1 MKPEMKGPKD
11 GMAGPRGEF
20 KDPQMKRPYPFK
32 VAEKGIRRLI
42 FMGRND
48 KKWRRKKIT
57 KHKHRK
63 MLKKTR
69 HRINK

>member
-1 MKPEMKGPKD
+1 
-11 GMAGPRGEF
+11 
-20 KDPQMKRPYPFK
+20 
-32 VAEKGIRRLI
+32 
-42 FMGRND
+42 MGRND